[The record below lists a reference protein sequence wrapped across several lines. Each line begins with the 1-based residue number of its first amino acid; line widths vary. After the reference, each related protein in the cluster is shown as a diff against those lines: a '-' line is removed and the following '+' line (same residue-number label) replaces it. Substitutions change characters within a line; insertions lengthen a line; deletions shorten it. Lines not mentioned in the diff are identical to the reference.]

1 MKRICV
7 LVFMFACFGVGQL
20 QAQDGFDYLVI
31 HLKENTVLMERVEQ
45 NIVER
50 LKKDNV
56 NSSLVKS
63 KSADLDN
70 TAKQLVLQ
78 GWEISVVTKEA
89 YYFRKKRE

>member
-1 MKRICV
+1 MKRICALV
-7 LVFMFACFGVGQL
+7 LFFACFAMRQL

-31 HLKENTVLMERVEQ
+31 HLKEKTVVMERVEQ

-50 LKKDNV
+50 VKQ
-56 NSSLVKS
+56 SSPTQTVTKS
-63 KSADLDN
+63 KSTDLDN
-70 TAKQLVLQ
+70 TAKQLVRQ

>member
-1 MKRICV
+1 
-7 LVFMFACFGVGQL
+7 VGQL

-31 HLKENTVLMERVEQ
+31 HLKENTVVMERVEQ

-50 LKKDNV
+50 VKKDNV

>member
-1 MKRICV
+1 M
-7 LVFMFACFGVGQL
+7 LT

-31 HLKENTVLMERVEQ
+31 HLKENTVVMERVEQ

-50 LKKDNV
+50 VKKDNL

>member
-1 MKRICV
+1 MKRMCV
-7 LVFMFACFGVGQL
+7 LVFMFASFGVGQL

-31 HLKENTVLMERVEQ
+31 HLKENTVVMERVEQ